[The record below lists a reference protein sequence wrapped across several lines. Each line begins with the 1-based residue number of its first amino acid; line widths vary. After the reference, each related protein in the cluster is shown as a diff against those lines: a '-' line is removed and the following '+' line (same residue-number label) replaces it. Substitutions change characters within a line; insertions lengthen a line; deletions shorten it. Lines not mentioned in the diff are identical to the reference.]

1 MVRAFI
7 ATILTGLILA
17 CPFICGAA
25 EAVEG
30 SHQHHAAGQTG
41 TPAPAHCPEDS
52 DNCVCRGA
60 VQFGDVKVPDIDA
73 IGLPLPFGGLVGLL
87 AHAPAHPQ
95 THLTRDGTPT
105 GLAAWGNS
113 TAVRALLQNFRC

>member
-1 MVRAFI
+1 MQTVL
-7 ATILTGLILA
+7 ATFLTGLILA
-17 CPFICGAA
+17 CPFICGVA

-30 SHQHHAAGQTG
+30 SHQHHAAGQSG

-52 DNCVCRGA
+52 DNCICRGA
-60 VQFGDVKVPDIDA
+60 VQSGDVKVPDSDA
-73 IGLPLPFGGLVGLL
+73 IGLLLPFGGQVGLL
-87 AHAPAHPQ
+87 AHAPAHSFA
-95 THLTRDGTPT
+95 HLTRDGTPT